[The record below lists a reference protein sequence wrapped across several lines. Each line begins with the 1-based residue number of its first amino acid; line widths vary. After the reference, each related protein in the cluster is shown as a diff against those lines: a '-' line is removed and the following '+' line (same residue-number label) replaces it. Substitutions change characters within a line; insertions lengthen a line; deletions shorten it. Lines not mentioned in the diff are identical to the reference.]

1 MSPPAAPSPCVP
13 PSRHRLQE
21 ERSLHLR
28 VATHSFLES
37 GDCAVS
43 VIEDGQSAQAE
54 VCSFAGSAALR
65 DLFLQRLRDGPRD
78 GDDSCLTPM
87 MWPCVA
93 DLRKMLSG
101 PIMAPLPPRMLV
113 ELVKHARKELG
124 WAFTASFLLTHSW
137 AHLRAYLWG
146 LGLRGGGL

>member
-1 MSPPAAPSPCVP
+1 MP

-93 DLRKMLSG
+93 DLRKMLSR
-101 PIMAPLPPRMLV
+101 PMPRLPPGMLV
-113 ELVKHARKELG
+113 ELTRAVAPELAG
-124 WAFTASFLLTHSW
+124 GLSTASAGEETLWGS
-137 AHLRAYLWG
+137 LRAA
-146 LGLRGGGL
+146 LGA